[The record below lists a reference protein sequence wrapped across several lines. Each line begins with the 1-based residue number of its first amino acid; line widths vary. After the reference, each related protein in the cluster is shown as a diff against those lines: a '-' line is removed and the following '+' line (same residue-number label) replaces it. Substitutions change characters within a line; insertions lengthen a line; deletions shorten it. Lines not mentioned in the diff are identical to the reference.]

1 MPDNIRGAV
10 FPKQFSERL
19 FESAP
24 DGMVLADATDR
35 IVRANASACRMLCRT
50 EENLKQLHVEDIVD
64 ASDGRFA
71 ALVKDGRERGWA
83 NGEATLIRADGSRF
97 AAMLTATEFRDERNE
112 LVRVCVVRDLSA
124 VKRLQAELQGIV
136 ESIGAL
142 VAARD
147 PYTAG
152 HERRVALIAERI
164 GRQLKLPAEQLEGLR
179 ITGFIHDVGKI
190 AVPAEILSKPGRL
203 HEVEFALIKRHPQTG
218 YEVLKSI
225 DFRWPVAQAVLQ
237 HHERLD
243 GSGYPQGL
251 EGDSILL
258 DARIIAVADVVE
270 TMASHRPYR
279 PSLGIDAALL
289 EIERGQGSV
298 YDARVVDACL
308 DLFRTGRYQLPP

>member
-1 MPDNIRGAV
+1 
-10 FPKQFSERL
+10 
-19 FESAP
+19 
-24 DGMVLADATDR
+24 
-35 IVRANASACRMLCRT
+35 
-50 EENLKQLHVEDIVD
+50 
-64 ASDGRFA
+64 
-71 ALVKDGRERGWA
+71 
-83 NGEATLIRADGSRF
+83 
-97 AAMLTATEFRDERNE
+97 
-112 LVRVCVVRDLSA
+112 VVRDLSA